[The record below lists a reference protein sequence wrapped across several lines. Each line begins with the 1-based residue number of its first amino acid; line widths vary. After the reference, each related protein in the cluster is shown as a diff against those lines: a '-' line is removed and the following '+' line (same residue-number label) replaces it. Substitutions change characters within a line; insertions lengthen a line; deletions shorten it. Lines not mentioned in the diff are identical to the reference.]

1 MLFETYRGQCT
12 NTYTIFIKYDKL
24 LINSYIKLLNTNISV
39 VMFIYEF
46 YIKKVTLSQSFYYP
60 NEKLSS

>member
-12 NTYTIFIKYDKL
+12 NTYTNFVKYDKL
-24 LINSYIKLLNTNISV
+24 TINSYIKLLNTNISV
-39 VMFIYEF
+39 VMFMYEF
-46 YIKKVTLSQSFYYP
+46 YIKKVTYTRSIYYP